1 MVNKILVTR
10 KPITHLMIINFFIIT
25 SSFCHAVDYAF
36 PFCPLLV
43 SCIKLFKLW
52 VKMAFFH
59 QTGLSQQRSR
69 RISQPWLLCC
79 RFCLQRGG
87 WVVWGNKHVVTIL
100 SVSFTLAFTVISAV
114 SPSLPLRFLV
124 FSKRKTHL
132 HMCLSQFSTNDLFT
146 SVCIF

>member
-1 MVNKILVTR
+1 
-10 KPITHLMIINFFIIT
+10 MIINFFIIT
-25 SSFCHAVDYAF
+25 TSFAMLLTMPSLFV
-36 PFCPLLV
+36 PFWCLALNY
-43 SCIKLFKLW
+43 SNYGL
-52 VKMAFFH
+52 MAFFH
-59 QTGLSQQRSR
+59 QTGLSQQRSG

-132 HMCLSQFSTNDLFT
+132 HMCLSKFSTNDLFT

>member
-1 MVNKILVTR
+1 
-10 KPITHLMIINFFIIT
+10 MIINFFIIT
-25 SSFCHAVDYAF
+25 TSFAMLLTMPSLFV
-36 PFCPLLV
+36 PFWFLALNY
-43 SCIKLFKLW
+43 SNYGL
-52 VKMAFFH
+52 MAFFH
-59 QTGLSQQRSR
+59 QTGLSQQRSG

-114 SPSLPLRFLV
+114 SPSLPLRFFV

-132 HMCLSQFSTNDLFT
+132 HMCLSKFSTNDLFT